1 MADSLTEQ
9 MCREATGRLSFAKML
24 IEVDARNQ
32 LPDNLFVHI
41 MRDDGG
47 DSVEVSLKVEYP
59 WRPSWCTKCVKFGHS
74 VHDCPI
80 LAGIKEQD
88 NTRGKSGV
96 SGENLAHGQGD
107 GFTVVHRPG
116 KEKLVEFR
124 EDEYID
130 QEIPS
135 DKSVSAPVTILAGSL
150 GGSQVNLDKMMVDKT
165 TGKKDYYSEPDASD
179 LFMMQGIV
187 RGREDDFQNGESK
200 DEGDRGDLE
209 PSKCKEV
216 AKLILDNQIGFCA
229 LIETHVTKGHVKNV
243 FDSMM
248 TSSSPWIVMGDFNA
262 ILSNAEMQRRVDS
275 RSLLLRSLE
284 IV

>member
-1 MADSLTEQ
+1 

-47 DSVEVSLKVEYP
+47 DSVEE
-59 WRPSWCTKCVKFGHS
+59 
-74 VHDCPI
+74 
-80 LAGIKEQD
+80 
-88 NTRGKSGV
+88 NTRGKGGV

-107 GFTVVHRPG
+107 GFTVVHHPG

-150 GGSQVNLDKMMVDKT
+150 RGSQVN
-165 TGKKDYYSEPDASD
+165 
-179 LFMMQGIV
+179 
-187 RGREDDFQNGESK
+187 
-200 DEGDRGDLE
+200 
-209 PSKCKEV
+209 
-216 AKLILDNQIGFCA
+216 
-229 LIETHVTKGHVKNV
+229 
-243 FDSMM
+243 
-248 TSSSPWIVMGDFNA
+248 
-262 ILSNAEMQRRVDS
+262 
-275 RSLLLRSLE
+275 
-284 IV
+284 

>member
-1 MADSLTEQ
+1 

-74 VHDCPI
+74 
-80 LAGIKEQD
+80 
-88 NTRGKSGV
+88 
-96 SGENLAHGQGD
+96 GD

-179 LFMMQGIV
+179 LLMMQGIV

-229 LIETHVTKGHVKNV
+229 LIETHGTKGRVKNV
-243 FDSMM
+243 FDML
-248 TSSSPWIVMGDFNA
+248 FRN
-262 ILSNAEMQRRVDS
+262 
-275 RSLLLRSLE
+275 
-284 IV
+284 